1 MPTYI
6 SKINGLDISAAQA
19 QYIAGGNVDGAVPL
33 ATSAE
38 TASYIDP
45 AFISASAAASGF
57 GSGGGAGGP
66 ESDPIFSAWS
76 ASAASKF
83 AGTSSLALTASYS
96 TTLGASITNNAAGK
110 LSLINS
116 NNTGISVIDFLT
128 ASLALTASSLLGS
141 VATASYA
148 ATASLVL
155 TVSGSQAGTGT
166 HRIALLNPA
175 DGPSEVY
182 YDHNGI
188 IYDPSINRLTVAGT
202 ISATNIT
209 ASLQGTASW
218 AANAITASFA
228 LTSAGTAANATSAS
242 FASTAS
248 YLNNLNQN
256 LTIVGNLNV
265 VGTASYTL
273 ISASQ
278 LDVGTNTIS
287 VNVAEPAE
295 RFGGLVVYD
304 SGSLSHE
311 ATASLFWDSLHNH
324 WVYQNASGS
333 TYSGGMLMS
342 GPRNTGSLGDEPGLT
357 KWFITR
363 GDGGDHLNDT
373 QIFSSGSVHIVTGS
387 LTVTG
392 NVIATASWASNAVT
406 ASYVDPTFIS
416 ASAAASGFGSG
427 GGGPELD
434 PIFAA
439 WSGSAASYFAGTA
452 SYALSSAGVA
462 GGVTSITAGTGIS
475 VDQSTGNVTITNTGG
490 GGGGTNLGLVYA
502 VSLGYLMP

>member
-6 SKINGLDISAAQA
+6 SKINGLGISAADA

-45 AFISASAAASGF
+45 TFISASAAASGF
-57 GSGGGAGGP
+57 GSGG
-66 ESDPIFSAWS
+66 S
-76 ASAASKF
+76 
-83 AGTSSLALTASYS
+83 GTTAQ
-96 TTLGASITNNAAGK
+96 
-110 LSLINS
+110 
-116 NNTGISVIDFLT
+116 T
-128 ASLALTASSLLGS
+128 ASLA
-141 VATASYA
+141 
-148 ATASLVL
+148 L

-218 AANAITASFA
+218 ATNAITASYA
-228 LTSAGTAANATSAS
+228 LTSAGTVTNATSAS

-248 YLNNLNQN
+248 YLNDLNQN
-256 LTIVGNLNV
+256 LNIVGNLNV
-265 VGTASYTL
+265 IGTASYTL
-273 ISASQ
+273 LSASQ

-295 RFGGLVVYD
+295 RFGGLIVYD
-304 SGSLSHE
+304 SGSLSHQ
-311 ATASLFWDSLHNH
+311 ATASFFWDSLHNH

-333 TYSGGMLMS
+333 TYSGGMFMS
-342 GPRNTGSLGDEPGLT
+342 GPRNTGSLGDEPTLT

-406 ASYVDPTFIS
+406 ASYIDPTFIS

-427 GGGPELD
+427 GSSGPESD

-439 WSGSAASYFAGTA
+439 WTGSAASYFAGTASYATQALTA

-462 GGVTSITAGTGIS
+462 GGVTSITAGDGIS

-490 GGGGTNLGLVYA
+490 SGGGGTNLGLVYA